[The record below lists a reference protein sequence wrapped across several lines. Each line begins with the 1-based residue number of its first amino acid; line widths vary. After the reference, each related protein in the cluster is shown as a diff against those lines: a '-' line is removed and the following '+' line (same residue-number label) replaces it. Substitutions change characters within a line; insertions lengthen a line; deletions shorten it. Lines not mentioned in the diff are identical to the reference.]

1 MQLFRPTDVR
11 IILVLSLLILAGSIL
26 TLLKRQHVI
35 SRLDLGIF
43 AQESPY
49 KYSYNQDDLARMTP
63 VESTSA
69 IEISPEAAERN
80 ADLARVNINRAGI
93 YDLQAL
99 PGIGPAIAERIIA
112 YRDSAGN
119 FQNIED
125 LKKIKGIGP
134 VKFEKLK
141 NKVTVK

>member
-1 MQLFRPTDVR
+1 MQLFRPSDIR
-11 IILVLSLLILAGSIL
+11 IILVLSLLILAGSVL

-43 AQESPY
+43 ARESPY
-49 KYSYNQDDLARMTP
+49 KYNYDREDLGVMSPADSSS
-63 VESTSA
+63 EKA
-69 IEISPEAAERN
+69 ISPDAFQENGELQKI
-80 ADLARVNINRAGI
+80 DINHAGF

-119 FQNIED
+119 FQSVGE
-125 LKKIKGIGP
+125 LMKVKGIGP
-134 VKFEKLK
+134 AKFEKLK
-141 NKVTVK
+141 DKATVR